1 MTNDEGQR
9 TKQDAMPFA
18 TIHDAVEDFKAGRM
32 VIIVD
37 DEDRE
42 NEGDLACAA
51 EKVTPDII
59 NFMARYGR
67 GLICLSMTEERLD
80 ELQIPLQVSD
90 ADNTATRSTAFC
102 VSIEARRGVTTGI
115 SAADRAT
122 TIQVAVDPRTRPAD
136 LARPGHIFPLRARKG
151 GVLVRPGQTEAVVD
165 LARIAGLTPSGVIC
179 EIMNDDGTMARLPQ
193 LREFAREHHIKIIS
207 VADLVSYRMANEELV
222 HPAVDARVPTVYGEV
237 RALAFTNDINSDV
250 HLALV
255 MGEIVPNE
263 SILVRVHS
271 QCVLGD
277 VFGSMRDDT
286 GWQLHRS
293 LELIAEEGRGVLLYL
308 KQEGRGVGLVNQLRA
323 YRLMDEQ
330 DKDAVEADAAVV
342 GLHKMDPRD
351 YGIGAQILHSL
362 GVRQMRLITNHPIKR
377 AAIEGFGL
385 EITDRVPMEMEPNES
400 NEKVLRARKEKL
412 GHLLT
417 KL

>member
-1 MTNDEGQR
+1 
-9 TKQDAMPFA
+9 MPFA
-18 TIHDAVEDFKAGRM
+18 TINEAVEDFRQGRL

-51 EKVTPDII
+51 EKVTPEII

-67 GLICLSMTEERLD
+67 GLICLSLTPERLD
-80 ELQIPLQVSD
+80 ELQIPLQISE
-90 ADNTATRSTAFC
+90 ADNTATRGTAFC

-122 TIQVAVDPRTRPAD
+122 TIQVAVDPRSRPSD
-136 LARPGHIFPLRARKG
+136 LARPGHIFPLRARRG

-165 LARIAGLTPSGVIC
+165 LARIAGLNPAGVIC
-179 EIMNDDGTMARLPQ
+179 EIMNDDGTMSRLPE
-193 LREFAREHHIKIIS
+193 LRQFAREHDIKIIS
-207 VADLVSYRMANEELV
+207 VADLVSYRMANEVLV
-222 HPAVDARVPTVYGEV
+222 HSAGEARVPTVYGDF
-237 RALAFTNDINSDV
+237 RAIAFTNEINSDV
-250 HLALV
+250 HVALV
-255 MGEIVPNE
+255 MGPIEPDL
-263 SILVRVHS
+263 SMPVRVHS

-277 VFGSMRDDT
+277 VFGSLRDDT

-293 LELIAEEGRGVLLYL
+293 LEMIAAEGRGVLLYL
-308 KQEGRGVGLVNQLRA
+308 RQEGRGHGLVNQLRA
-323 YRLMDEQ
+323 YRVMDER
-330 DKDAVEADAAVV
+330 DKDTVEADAEVV
-342 GLHKMDPRD
+342 GLRNMDPRD
-351 YGIGAQILHSL
+351 YGIGAQILHLL
-362 GVRQMRLITNHPIKR
+362 GVRKMKLITNHPVKR

-385 EITDRVPMEMEPNES
+385 EITDRVPLEMEPNET

-417 KL
+417 KV

>member
-1 MTNDEGQR
+1 
-9 TKQDAMPFA
+9 MPFA
-18 TIHDAVEDFKAGRM
+18 TIQEAVEEFRAGHM

-51 EKVTPDII
+51 EKITPEII

-67 GLICLSMTEERLD
+67 GLICLSLTEQRLD

-90 ADNTATRSTAFC
+90 AENSATRGTAFC
-102 VSIEARRGVTTGI
+102 VSIEARKGVTTGI

-122 TIQVAVDPRTRPAD
+122 TILVAVDPRSKPSD
-136 LARPGHIFPLRARKG
+136 LARPGHIFPLRARNG
-151 GVLVRPGQTEAVVD
+151 GVLVRPGQTEGVVD
-165 LARIAGLTPSGVIC
+165 LARIAGLTPAGVIC
-179 EIMNDDGTMARLPQ
+179 EIMNDDGTMARLPE
-193 LREFAREHHIKIIS
+193 LRVFAREHGIKIIS
-207 VADLVSYRMANEELV
+207 VADLVAYRMANEVLIHRAGE
-222 HPAVDARVPTVYGEV
+222 ARVPTVYGEFK
-237 RALAFTNDINSDV
+237 AMAFTNEINSDV

-255 MGEIVPNE
+255 MGEIDADE
-263 SILVRVHS
+263 SMLVRVHS

-277 VFGSMRDDT
+277 VFGSLRDDT
-286 GWQLHRS
+286 GWQLQRS
-293 LELIAEEGRGVLLYL
+293 LESIASEGRGVLLYL

-330 DKDAVEADAAVV
+330 DKDAVEADAEIA
-342 GLHKMDPRD
+342 GLQKMDPRD

-362 GVRQMRLITNHPIKR
+362 GVRKMRLITNHPVKR
-377 AAIEGFGL
+377 AAIEGFDL
-385 EITDRVPMEMEPNES
+385 EITDRVPIEIEPNES

-417 KL
+417 KV

>member
-1 MTNDEGQR
+1 
-9 TKQDAMPFA
+9 MPFA
-18 TIHDAVEDFKAGRM
+18 KIEDAIEDLKAGKL

-59 NFMARYGR
+59 NFMARNGR
-67 GLICLSMTEERLD
+67 GLICLAMTGDRLD
-80 ELQIPLQVSD
+80 QLQIPLQMSEEN
-90 ADNTATRSTAFC
+90 NTASRGTAFC

-122 TIQVAVDPRTRPAD
+122 TIQVSVDPRTRPSD
-136 LARPGHIFPLRARKG
+136 LARPGHVFPLRARKG

-165 LARIAGLTPSGVIC
+165 LARMAGLTPSGVIC
-179 EIMNDDGTMARLPQ
+179 EIMSDDGTMARLPE
-193 LREFAREHHIKIIS
+193 LREFSAEHGIKIIS
-207 VADLVSYRMANEELV
+207 VADVISYRMSNEVLV
-222 HPAVDARVPTVYGEV
+222 HRATEASVPTVYGEF
-237 RALAFTNDINSDV
+237 RAIAYTNDITPDV

-255 MGEIVPNE
+255 MGEIK
-263 SILVRVHS
+263 SDQAILVRVHS

-277 VFGSMRDDT
+277 VFGSLRDDT
-286 GWQLHRS
+286 GWQLQRA
-293 LELIAEEGRGVLLYL
+293 LELVAAEGRGVVLYL

-323 YRLMDEQ
+323 YGLMDERN
-330 DKDAVEADAAVV
+330 KDAVDADAEVV
-342 GLHKMDPRD
+342 GPHNMDPRD
-351 YGIGAQILHSL
+351 YGIGAQILHDL
-362 GVRQMRLITNHPIKR
+362 GVHKMRLMTNHPVKR

-385 EITDRVPMEMEPNES
+385 EIASRVPIEMDPYES
-400 NEKVLRARKEKL
+400 IEKVLRARKEKL

-417 KL
+417 KV

>member
-1 MTNDEGQR
+1 
-9 TKQDAMPFA
+9 MPFA
-18 TIHDAVEDFKAGRM
+18 TIQDAVEEFRAGRL

-67 GLICLSMTEERLD
+67 GLICLSLTEERLD

-90 ADNTATRSTAFC
+90 SDNTATRGTAFC

-122 TIQVAVDPRTRPAD
+122 TIQVAVDPRTRPSD
-136 LARPGHIFPLRARKG
+136 IARPGHTFPLRARRG

-165 LARIAGLTPSGVIC
+165 LARIAGLTPAGVIC
-179 EIMNDDGTMARLPQ
+179 EIMNDDGTMSRLPE
-193 LREFAREHHIKIIS
+193 LRVFAKEHGIKIIS
-207 VADLVSYRMANEELV
+207 VADLVSYRMANEVLV
-222 HPAVDARVPTVYGEV
+222 HRAGEARVPTVYGEF
-237 RALAFTNDINSDV
+237 RAIAFTNDINNDT

-255 MGEIVPNE
+255 MGEIDSDE
-263 SILVRVHS
+263 SLLVRVHS

-286 GWQLHRS
+286 GWQLQRA
-293 LELIAEEGRGVLLYL
+293 LEVISGEGRGVLLYL

-330 DKDAVEADAAVV
+330 NKDAVEADAAIV
-342 GLHKMDPRD
+342 GMKQMDPRD
-351 YGIGAQILHSL
+351 YGIGAQILHDL
-362 GVRQMRLITNHPIKR
+362 GVRKLRLITNHPVKR
-377 AAIEGFGL
+377 AAIEGFDL
-385 EITDRVPMEMEPNES
+385 EITDRVPIEMEPNES

-417 KL
+417 KV

>member
-1 MTNDEGQR
+1 
-9 TKQDAMPFA
+9 MPFA
-18 TIHDAVEDFKAGRM
+18 TIQEAVEDFRQGRL

-51 EKVTPDII
+51 EKVTPEII

-67 GLICLSMTEERLD
+67 GLICLSLTPERLD
-80 ELQIPLQVSD
+80 ELQIPLQISE
-90 ADNTATRSTAFC
+90 ADNTATRGTAFC

-122 TIQVAVDPRTRPAD
+122 TIQVAVDPRSKPSD
-136 LARPGHIFPLRARKG
+136 LARPGHIFPLRARRG

-165 LARIAGLTPSGVIC
+165 LARIAGLNPAGVIC
-179 EIMNDDGTMARLPQ
+179 EIMNDDGTMSRLPE
-193 LREFAREHHIKIIS
+193 LREFAREHDIKIIS
-207 VADLVSYRMANEELV
+207 VADLVSYRMANELLV
-222 HPAVDARVPTVYGEV
+222 HSAGEARVPTVYGEF
-237 RALAFTNDINSDV
+237 RAIAFTNEINSDV
-250 HLALV
+250 HVALV
-255 MGEIVPNE
+255 MGSLDGDQ
-263 SILVRVHS
+263 SIPVRVHS

-277 VFGSMRDDT
+277 VFGSLRDDT

-293 LELIAEEGRGVLLYL
+293 LEMIADEGRGVLLYL
-308 KQEGRGVGLVNQLRA
+308 RQEGRGHGLVNQLRA
-323 YRLMDEQ
+323 YRVMDER
-330 DKDAVEADAAVV
+330 DKDTVEADAEVV
-342 GLHKMDPRD
+342 GLRNMDPRD
-351 YGIGAQILHSL
+351 YGIGAQILHLL
-362 GVRQMRLITNHPIKR
+362 GVRKMKLITNHPVKR

-385 EITDRVPMEMEPNES
+385 EITDRVPLEMEPNET

-417 KL
+417 KV

>member
-1 MTNDEGQR
+1 
-9 TKQDAMPFA
+9 MPFA
-18 TIHDAVEDFKAGRM
+18 TIQQAVEDFRAGRL

-51 EKVTPDII
+51 EKVTPEII

-67 GLICLSMTEERLD
+67 GLICLSLTPERLD
-80 ELQIPLQVSD
+80 ELQIPLQISE
-90 ADNTATRSTAFC
+90 ADNTATRGTAFC
-102 VSIEARRGVTTGI
+102 VSIEARRGITTGI

-122 TIQVAVDPRTRPAD
+122 TIQVAVDPRSKPSD
-136 LARPGHIFPLRARKG
+136 LARPGHVFPLRSRRG

-165 LARIAGLTPSGVIC
+165 LARIAGLTPAGVIC
-179 EIMNDDGTMARLPQ
+179 EVMNDDGTMARLPE
-193 LREFAREHHIKIIS
+193 LRSFAAEHGIKIIS
-207 VADLVSYRMANEELV
+207 VADMVSYRMANEVLV
-222 HPAVDARVPTVYGEV
+222 RESGQSLVPTVYGEF
-237 RALAFTNDINSDV
+237 RATAFTNEINNDV

-255 MGEIVPNE
+255 MGEIDADQ

-277 VFGSMRDDT
+277 VFGSLRDDT
-286 GWQLHRS
+286 GGQLHRS
-293 LELIAEEGRGVLLYL
+293 LELIAAEGRGVLLYL
-308 KQEGRGVGLVNQLRA
+308 RQEGRGLGLINQLRA
-323 YRLMDEQ
+323 YRLMDER
-330 DKDAVEADAAVV
+330 DKDPVEADAEIV
-342 GLHKMDPRD
+342 GLHNMDPRD
-351 YGIGAQILHSL
+351 YGIGAQILHTL
-362 GVRQMRLITNHPIKR
+362 GVRKMRLITNHPVKR

-385 EITDRVPMEMEPNES
+385 EITDRVPMEMEPNQS

-417 KL
+417 KV

>member
-1 MTNDEGQR
+1 M
-9 TKQDAMPFA
+9 AFA
-18 TIHDAVEDFKAGRM
+18 TIQDAVEDFRAGRL

-51 EKVTPDII
+51 EKVTPEII

-67 GLICLSMTEERLD
+67 GLICLSLTDERLD

-90 ADNTATRSTAFC
+90 AENTATRGTAFC

-136 LARPGHIFPLRARKG
+136 LARPGHVFPLRARKG
-151 GVLVRPGQTEAVVD
+151 GVLVRPGQTEAVID
-165 LARIAGLTPSGVIC
+165 LARIAGMAPAGVIC
-179 EIMNDDGTMARLPQ
+179 EIMNDDGTMARLTQ
-193 LREFAREHHIKIIS
+193 LREFAGQHGIKIIS
-207 VADLVSYRMANEELV
+207 VADLVGYRISNEVLV
-222 HPAVDARVPTVYGEV
+222 HRAAAARVPTVYGEFTSIV
-237 RALAFTNDINSDV
+237 FTNDINADA
-250 HLALV
+250 HLALM
-255 MGEIVPNE
+255 MGDIDGDRET
-263 SILVRVHS
+263 LVRVHS

-277 VFGSMRDDT
+277 VFGSLRDDT

-293 LELIAEEGRGVLLYL
+293 LEMIAAEGHGVLLYL
-308 KQEGRGVGLVNQLRA
+308 KLESRTTGLVNQLRA
-323 YRLMDEQ
+323 YQLQDEQ
-330 DKDAVEADAAVV
+330 TNDARVHDRPVPS
-342 GLHKMDPRD
+342 MDPRD
-351 YGIGAQILHSL
+351 YGIGAQILHEL
-362 GVRQMRLITNHPIKR
+362 GVRKMRLITNHPVKR

-385 EITDRVPMEMEPNES
+385 EIVECLPITMQQQESTENILKARRDRI
-400 NEKVLRARKEKL
+400 

-417 KL
+417 ES

>member
-1 MTNDEGQR
+1 
-9 TKQDAMPFA
+9 MPFA
-18 TIHDAVEDFKAGRM
+18 TIHEAVEDFRQGRL

-51 EKVTPDII
+51 EKVTPEII

-67 GLICLSMTEERLD
+67 GLICLSLTPERLD
-80 ELQIPLQVSD
+80 ELQIPLQISE
-90 ADNTATRSTAFC
+90 ADNTATRGTAFC

-122 TIQVAVDPRTRPAD
+122 TIQVAVDPRSRPSD
-136 LARPGHIFPLRARKG
+136 LARPGHIFPLRARRG

-165 LARIAGLTPSGVIC
+165 LARIAGLNPAGVIC
-179 EIMNDDGTMARLPQ
+179 EIMNDDGTMSRLPE
-193 LREFAREHHIKIIS
+193 LRQFAREHDIKIIS
-207 VADLVSYRMANEELV
+207 VADLVSYRMANEVLV
-222 HPAVDARVPTVYGEV
+222 HSAGEARVPTVYGDF
-237 RALAFTNDINSDV
+237 RAIAFTNEINSDV
-250 HLALV
+250 HVALV
-255 MGEIVPNE
+255 MGPIDPDL
-263 SILVRVHS
+263 SMPVRVHS

-277 VFGSMRDDT
+277 VFGSLRDDT

-293 LELIAEEGRGVLLYL
+293 LEMIAAEGRGVLLYL
-308 KQEGRGVGLVNQLRA
+308 RQEGRGHGLVNQLRA
-323 YRLMDEQ
+323 YRVMDER
-330 DKDAVEADAAVV
+330 DKDTVEADAEVV
-342 GLHKMDPRD
+342 GLRNMDPRD
-351 YGIGAQILHSL
+351 YGIGAQILHLL
-362 GVRQMRLITNHPIKR
+362 GVRKMKLITNHPVKR

-385 EITDRVPMEMEPNES
+385 EITDRVPLEMEPNET

-417 KL
+417 KV

>member
-1 MTNDEGQR
+1 M
-9 TKQDAMPFA
+9 AFA
-18 TIHDAVEDFKAGRM
+18 TIQEAVEDFKAGRI

-51 EKVTPDII
+51 EKVTPEII

-67 GLICLSMTEERLD
+67 GLICLPMTPERLD
-80 ELQIPLQVSD
+80 ELQIPLQISE
-90 ADNTATRSTAFC
+90 ADNTANRGTAFC
-102 VSIEARRGVTTGI
+102 VTIEARRGVTTGI

-122 TIQVAVDPRTRPAD
+122 TIQVAVDPRTRPGD
-136 LARPGHIFPLRARKG
+136 LARPGHVFPLRARRG

-165 LARIAGLTPSGVIC
+165 LARIAGLTPAGVIC
-179 EIMNDDGTMARLPQ
+179 EIMNDDGTMSRLPE
-193 LREFAREHHIKIIS
+193 LRMFAAEHGIKIIS
-207 VADLVSYRMANEELV
+207 VADLVSYRMSNEMLV
-222 HPAVDARVPTVYGEV
+222 HRAGEARVPTVYGDFQ
-237 RALAFTNDINSDV
+237 AIAFTNEINADV

-255 MGEIVPNE
+255 MGEVSAE
-263 SILVRVHS
+263 RSALVRVHS

-277 VFGSMRDDT
+277 VFGSLRDDT

-293 LELIAEEGRGVLLYL
+293 LELMAAEGSGVLLYL
-308 KQEGRGVGLVNQLRA
+308 KQEGRGVGLINQLRA
-323 YRLMDEQ
+323 YRLMDER
-330 DKDAVEADAAVV
+330 DKDAVEADAEVV
-342 GLHKMDPRD
+342 GTGRMDPRD
-351 YGIGAQILHSL
+351 YGIGAQILHQI
-362 GVRQMRLITNHPIKR
+362 GVRKMRLITNHPVKR

-385 EITDRVPMEMEPNES
+385 EITDRVPIEMEPNES

-417 KL
+417 KV